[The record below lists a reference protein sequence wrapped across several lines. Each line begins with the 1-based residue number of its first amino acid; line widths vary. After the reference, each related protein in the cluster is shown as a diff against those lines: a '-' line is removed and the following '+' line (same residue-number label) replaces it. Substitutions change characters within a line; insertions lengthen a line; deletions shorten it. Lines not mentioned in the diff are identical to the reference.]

1 MPISRL
7 EDRRKERPARRRPL
21 SARSSHRPLSRAD
34 VRLHPR
40 IVTSARDNG
49 LSCVARSID
58 KGSHI
63 MRQAWRGIAGVLAV
77 AAFAAGGSVALAAN
91 GGGNGNGNGNRGN
104 ALATTIFTMP
114 AADGPPEGV
123 AFDRRSGR
131 FFVSRTGTGA
141 IFAGTLGAPA
151 LTQFIGRGGEP
162 EPGRDRPEVR
172 RGLLYV
178 AGASTGNIAVYDLAN
193 PATPVAVFKTGGGF
207 INDLDLDSHGNVFA
221 TDSTKSTIHEVT
233 AEQVAARTGTP
244 TAIDVSSAIT
254 SDPNAFNLNGI
265 VVRRNRELI
274 VVQSNVGKLFR
285 ITFGDRNRGDD
296 RGHHARSAQAAT
308 TPRVQEIAIRGGDGN
323 VNGGDRLLVD
333 RGRLLVVR
341 GSTPHNAHGAVQAFK
356 LSRHDSRARFESETS
371 DPSLT
376 GPSTIA
382 RARNRL
388 LIVNPNFAGAATAT
402 QFTVTGLARNAI
414 RHGGGRARPARG

>member
-1 MPISRL
+1 
-7 EDRRKERPARRRPL
+7 
-21 SARSSHRPLSRAD
+21 
-34 VRLHPR
+34 
-40 IVTSARDNG
+40 
-49 LSCVARSID
+49 
-58 KGSHI
+58 
-63 MRQAWRGIAGVLAV
+63 MRQAWRGIAGLLAI
-77 AAFAAGGSVALAAN
+77 AAFAAGGSVALADN

-123 AFDRRSGR
+123 AFDKRSGR

-151 LTQFIGRGGEP
+151 LTPFIAGGAASANP
-162 EPGRDRPEVR
+162 VATGLKVR

-178 AGASTGNIAVYDLAN
+178 AGASTGNISVYDLAN

-221 TDSTKSTIHEVT
+221 TDSTKSTIYEVT

-265 VVRRNRELI
+265 VVRGRNELI

-285 ITFGDRNRGDD
+285 ITFGNRNRDNDRGDRN
-296 RGHHARSAQAAT
+296 HARSAQAAT
-308 TPRVQEIAIRGGDGN
+308 TPRIQEIAIKGGDGN
-323 VNGGDRLLVD
+323 VNGGDGLLID

-341 GSTPHNAHGAVQAFK
+341 GSTPHHANGAVQAFK
-356 LSRHDSRARFESETS
+356 LRRGDTQARFESETS

-388 LIVNPNFAGAATAT
+388 LVVNPNFAGAANAT
-402 QFTVTGLARNAI
+402 QFTVTGLGRNAI
-414 RHGGGRARPARG
+414 RHGGGGARHGRG

>member
-1 MPISRL
+1 
-7 EDRRKERPARRRPL
+7 
-21 SARSSHRPLSRAD
+21 
-34 VRLHPR
+34 
-40 IVTSARDNG
+40 
-49 LSCVARSID
+49 
-58 KGSHI
+58 
-63 MRQAWRGIAGVLAV
+63 MRQGWRGIAGLLAI
-77 AAFAAGGSVALAAN
+77 AAFAAGGSVALADN

-151 LTQFIGRGGEP
+151 LTQFIAGGAASKNP
-162 EPGRDRPEVR
+162 VATGLKVR

-178 AGASTGNIAVYDLAN
+178 AGASTGNISVYDLAS

-221 TDSTKSTIHEVT
+221 TDSTKSKIFEVT
-233 AEQVAARTGTP
+233 AAQVAARQGTP
-244 TAIDVSSAIT
+244 TAFDVSSPIT
-254 SDPNAFNLNGI
+254 SAPNAFTLNGI

-323 VNGGDRLLVD
+323 VNGGDRLLVG

-341 GSTPHNAHGAVQAFK
+341 GSTPHNANGAVQAFK

-382 RARNRL
+382 RARIRL